1 MDRYYKKWFFPLAL
15 PSMILFVV
23 VILVPFLLGALYSFT
38 SWRGTYFSGG
48 GLWESFVGL
57 QNYQAAFQNQ
67 KFLDA
72 FWYTIKFT
80 VIAVITINVTALA
93 LALMVT
99 KISRLSGIFRTIFF
113 LPNMLGGLA
122 LGFIWQFIFQIVF
135 SQILFGP
142 ESLLPIP
149 FLQNMTQDNTKAL
162 FALAILVT
170 WQMAGYMMI
179 IYITGLNNIP
189 YDLYEAAEID
199 GANSWQKLRSITL
212 PLVAPAFTVGLF
224 LSLSNCFKLYDQ
236 NLALT
241 NGGPFDSTEMIALN
255 IYNTAFRYN
264 DLGLAQA
271 KAVIFLVIVAAI
283 GLTQLY
289 FSKRKEVEM

>member
-1 MDRYYKKWFFPLAL
+1 MIPSALAL
-15 PSMILFVV
+15 PWSWPLPLISDYTREAEKPFAATLASTVTYGVVSCWMYLIGMGAAIYTGQSDIAQIL
-23 VILVPFLLGALYSFT
+23 LQAGLGV
-38 SWRGTYFSGG
+38 
-48 GLWESFVGL
+48 VGL
-57 QNYQAAFQNQ
+57 
-67 KFLDA
+67 L
-72 FWYTIKFT
+72 
-80 VIAVITINVTALA
+80 
-93 LALMVT
+93 
-99 KISRLSGIFRTIFF
+99 
-113 LPNMLGGLA
+113 
-122 LGFIWQFIFQIVF
+122 IV
-135 SQILFGP
+135 
-142 ESLLPIP
+142 
-149 FLQNMTQDNTKAL
+149 
-162 FALAILVT
+162 VT
-170 WQMAGYMMI
+170 WQLSGYMMV
-179 IYITGLNNIP
+179 IYIAQLQNIP
-189 YDLYEAAEID
+189 DNLLEAAEID